1 MAKTVLRVIAAYNFV
16 VGVVFFGALR
26 LAGRLRKDK
35 VKTSAMILG
44 FSMNWGFRRLSRW
57 GAIG

>member
-1 MAKTVLRVIAAYNFV
+1 MIAAYNFV

-35 VKTSAMILG
+35 VKTSALILG
-44 FSMNWGFRRLSRW
+44 FSNGLFFSS
-57 GAIG
+57 GD

>member
-1 MAKTVLRVIAAYNFV
+1 MIAAYNFV

-35 VKTSAMILG
+35 VKTSALILG
-44 FSMNWGFRRLSRW
+44 FPMDWFFSSSGY
-57 GAIG
+57 